1 MFHHMFSKSHHHIFK
16 ELNLN
21 LLLHFNGRCLFVLAV
36 QSLSFYI
43 IPCLPSLTFKFFLC
57 G

>member
-21 LLLHFNGRCLFVLAV
+21 LLLHFNGRCLFVLAI

-43 IPCLPSLTFKFFLC
+43 ITCLPSLT
-57 G
+57 